1 MSQEKDDTFEM
12 LFSMKNKMDRFFAVS
27 DPGARAHADHPSGS
41 AWLPAVDLFDLGDK
55 YRMVVEV
62 PGIDRQDID
71 LSVYDDKVVIKGR
84 REEEYDAFGRG
95 DVLCLERVCGRFER
109 VILLP
114 DPVLPEKV
122 RATLKNGLLQIMLE
136 KKITEVGKKSVTIE

>member
-27 DPGARAHADHPSGS
+27 EPESSFSAGRSGS
-41 AWLPAVDLFDLGDK
+41 GWLPAVDLFDHGDK

-62 PGIDRQDID
+62 PGIEKQDID

-84 REEEYDAFGRG
+84 REEEYDLAGRG

-122 RATLKNGLLQIMLE
+122 RATLKNGLLVVLLD
-136 KKITEVGKKSVTIE
+136 KKITEVGKKSVAIE